1 MMEEGVS
8 IGVSIYHK
16 ACELLN
22 DDDESVRYISIKL
35 VHSLGLSLKERYIM
49 YSYRMILYTCTCTK
63 PSDIHNVHVHVLI

>member
-1 MMEEGVS
+1 MMKEGVS

-35 VHSLGLSLKERYIM
+35 VHSLGLSLKERYM
-49 YSYRMILYTCTCTK
+49 YSYRMILYTCTC
-63 PSDIHNVHVHVLI
+63 V

>member
-8 IGVSIYHK
+8 IGVSIYNK

-35 VHSLGLSLKERYIM
+35 VQSLGLSLKERYSIM
-49 YSYRMILYTCTCTK
+49 YTCTYVCTC
-63 PSDIHNVHVHVLI
+63 VHVHVLTWLYM